1 MRLRGFRQNRSALLA
16 ATLLTTSALTT
27 SVLAT
32 SALAQSPAG
41 DEADGEAVDEIVVT
55 GRAQEL
61 YRVDTV
67 TSGKLP
73 TAPLTSP
80 ITITTITKELIAD
93 QGARDAQDIYR
104 NISGVTVFS
113 YAGVTARGFRQEENF
128 YDGLRGDPY
137 AGFSVP
143 QLFNVERVEFLK
155 GPAGMLYGPGAP
167 GGLFN
172 YITKRPT
179 EEFTGRIAGIYGTEG
194 RKGGSGEV
202 AGALPIEGAA
212 GRFGIF
218 YEDGNLQRRNA
229 ASEILIFDA
238 GLTFDVGIGDLILQ
252 AVHYDQDLQGNRL
265 RGVPVDDTGVF
276 IADRRWNHNEASDF
290 LRLES
295 TVLQAKLE
303 GAVGDSIV
311 YDIGFRWND
320 VEENQ
325 EYHEPRGLF
334 DSDGDGLV
342 DRSVREFRDQTRG
355 NDYYSFGANLV
366 WTTDFGA
373 IGNRVLVGADWFKR
387 ESLFDGVTVRG
398 QTTDVPGLPT
408 TLSLF
413 TPEYGITD
421 PSTYIRPPARV
432 TENEQVRYGFYA
444 LDEITIGRLIATF
457 GARFDRFKDT
467 NLLTDEG
474 FDDDAVTLRAGLV
487 YRIRDDVSIFGQWAE
502 SFEPQGIGAQ
512 NPLAGGPFEPTAG
525 DMFEGGVRT
534 ELLDGR
540 IQSSLAIYRIKRSNV
555 LQADPLGDVQGDG
568 VDDFVAFG
576 EVTSKGVEFDVT
588 ADITPNWVAT
598 FSYAYNDTRITGDN
612 GGGGISNRVGDR
624 FANAPENQA
633 GFWTRYQ
640 IPEYNLAFALGGDY
654 VDVRQSLSGQKVRP
668 YTVFDASI
676 IYSPGSWNALL
687 RIDNLFDHTYAA
699 SGFIERTG
707 HFPGQPRQVFLE
719 LSRNF

>member
-1 MRLRGFRQNRSALLA
+1 MRRSTTSRSGSALLA
-16 ATLLTTSALTT
+16 ATILTTP
-27 SVLAT
+27 
-32 SALAQSPAG
+32 ALAQTPADSPAG
-41 DEADGEAVDEIVVT
+41 ATTAPNGANVDEIIVT
-55 GRAQEL
+55 GRAQAL

-172 YITKRPT
+172 YITKRPSR
-179 EEFTGRIAGIYGTEG
+179 EFSARIAGIYGTEG
-194 RKGGSGEV
+194 RKGGSGEIT
-202 AGALPIEGAA
+202 GALPVADAA
-212 GRFGIF
+212 GRLGVF
-218 YEDGNLQRRNA
+218 YEDGNQQRRNA
-229 ASEILIFDA
+229 ASEILILDA
-238 GLTFDVGIGDLILQ
+238 GLSFDVGIGELILQ
-252 AVHYDQDLQGNRL
+252 ASHYDQDLQGNRL
-265 RGVPVDDTGVF
+265 RGVPTDDAGVF
-276 IADRRWNHNEASDF
+276 LADRRWNHNEASDF

-303 GAVGDSIV
+303 GGASDSIT
-311 YDIGFRWND
+311 YDIGVRWND
-320 VEENQ
+320 GEENQ

-342 DRSVREFRDQTRG
+342 DRSIREFRDQTRAA
-355 NDYYSFGANLV
+355 DYLSIGANLV
-366 WTTDFGA
+366 WAQNFGSVD
-373 IGNRVLVGADWFKR
+373 NRVLVGGDWFR
-387 ESLFDGVTVRG
+387 QSSFFEGVTIRG
-398 QTTDVPGLPT
+398 RTTDDPGLPT
-408 TLSLF
+408 TLSLS
-413 TPEYGITD
+413 TPEYGVTD
-421 PSTYIRPPARV
+421 PSSYIRPAPSV
-432 TENEQVRYGFYA
+432 TESTQTRWGLYA
-444 LDEITIGRLIATF
+444 LDEVTIGRLIATV
-457 GARFDRFKDT
+457 GARFDRFEDV
-467 NLLTDEG
+467 NDLTGESFEDE
-474 FDDDAVTLRAGLV
+474 AVTFRAGLV
-487 YRIRDDVSIFGQWAE
+487 YRVRDDVSIFGQWAE

-525 DMFEGGVRT
+525 DIFEGGVRT
-534 ELLDGR
+534 DLFGGR
-540 IQSSLAIYRIKRSNV
+540 VQSSLAAYQIKRTNV
-555 LQADPLGDVQGDG
+555 LQADPRGDVDGDG
-568 VDDFVAFG
+568 VDDSVAFG
-576 EVTSKGVEFDVT
+576 EVTSKGVEFDIT

-598 FSYAYNDTRITGDN
+598 FSYGYNDTRITGDN
-612 GGGGISNRVGDR
+612 GGGGFSNNVGDR

-668 YTVFDASI
+668 YTVLDASI
-676 IYSPGSWNALL
+676 IYSPGPWKALL
-687 RIDNLFDHTYAA
+687 RIDNLLDHTYAA
-699 SGFIERTG
+699 SGFIDRTG
-707 HFPGQPRQVFLE
+707 HFPGQPRQIFLE
-719 LSRNF
+719 VSRSW